1 MGLVLMSDNI
11 PAEQVLF
18 TNYIKY
24 NRLSQMVEETFK
36 GSSAESV
43 NIFIDIYSMI
53 RNVYSNESFFNDDKL
68 LLSSSLINLCA
79 HIRHFFRNRYRV
91 ETKIFLVYSNNI
103 PEYNKKIWFG
113 YNSMHEAVLKAT
125 STAKLTNY
133 DHPIIASINA
143 LETITPYLPD
153 IYFVK
158 TDFESGL
165 KIYDIICRN
174 EADGNT
180 DPNIIFSTDPYL
192 YQLVTMANQT
202 YIFRPKK
209 YQSKDL
215 SYVVSSENLLK
226 VLFEIRKVKI
236 DPKIFSLNAGI
247 YSLLLTLSRCP
258 ERSIKA
264 FLNLPTAS
272 EIIYSGVSGHR
283 ILNGYNSN
291 TQLIWNSL
299 DRSSFDNKY
308 SYDLFERR
316 FKVIDLLS
324 QYFVFMNT
332 NHEDLKLINK
342 IDSDTVREINNTYY
356 KKYPLDL
363 NRL

>member
-1 MGLVLMSDNI
+1 M
-11 PAEQVLF
+11 
-18 TNYIKY
+18 
-24 NRLSQMVEETFK
+24 
-36 GSSAESV
+36 
-43 NIFIDIYSMI
+43 
-53 RNVYSNESFFNDDKL
+53 
-68 LLSSSLINLCA
+68 
-79 HIRHFFRNRYRV
+79 
-91 ETKIFLVYSNNI
+91 
-103 PEYNKKIWFG
+103 
-113 YNSMHEAVLKAT
+113 
-125 STAKLTNY
+125 
-133 DHPIIASINA
+133 PIIS
-143 LETITPYLPD
+143 L
-153 IYFVK
+153 F
-158 TDFESGL
+158 FEKNKSGL

-316 FKVIDLLS
+316 FKV
-324 QYFVFMNT
+324 VFMNT